1 MNLSVGMRAA
11 VVSVAI
17 FVAFML
23 AWHVATQGSGPVAQM
38 DPEYAKL
45 LGLTATQGKSAM
57 PGPLDVGMKL
67 WEHLQQPF
75 YDKGPNDKGVGIQL
89 AYSIARVGLGYLL
102 AVAFAI
108 PIGFLIGMSPL
119 MSRALDP
126 FIQVLK
132 PISPLAWMPLALYTI
147 KDSHLSSIFVIFICS
162 VWPMMINTAFGV
174 AAVRKEWLNVARTLE
189 VGPLRRAF
197 TIILPAAAPTIL
209 TGMRISI
216 GIAWL
221 VIVAAEMLVGGTGI
235 GYFVWN
241 EWNNLSITNVITA
254 ILLIGLVGML
264 LDQVLARLTRLVT
277 FPE

>member
-1 MNLSVGMRAA
+1 MNLSIGMRAI
-11 VVSVAI
+11 VVSTAI
-17 FVAFML
+17 FVAFIL
-23 AWHVATQGSGPVAQM
+23 TWHIATQGSGPVAQM

-45 LGLTATQGKSAM
+45 MGKTATQGTSAM
-57 PGPLDVGMKL
+57 PGPLDVAAKL

-89 AYSIARVGLGYLL
+89 AFSIARVAVGYFL
-102 AVAFAI
+102 AVAVAI

-174 AAVRKEWLNVARTLE
+174 SAVRKEWLNVARTLE
-189 VGPLRRAF
+189 VGTVRRAF

-241 EWNNLSITNVITA
+241 EWNNLSITNVIIA
-254 ILLIGLVGML
+254 ILLIGLVGMV
-264 LDQVLARLTRLVT
+264 LDQILARLTRLVT

>member
-1 MNLSVGMRAA
+1 MPKSMTFRAA
-11 VVSVAI
+11 VVSVVLFLT
-17 FVAFML
+17 FVL
-23 AWHVATQGSGPVAQM
+23 AWHMGTRGVGTVQQM

-45 LGLTATQGKSAM
+45 MGVTVTQGKSAM
-57 PGPLDVGMKL
+57 PGPLDVGEKL
-67 WEHLQQPF
+67 WEHVKRPF
-75 YDKGPNDKGVGIQL
+75 YDNGPNDKGVGIQL
-89 AYSIARVGLGYLL
+89 AYSIARVLTGYLL

-147 KDSHLSSIFVIFICS
+147 KDSSLSAIFVIFICS
-162 VWPMMINTAFGV
+162 LWPTLINTAFGV
-174 AAVRKEWLNVARTLE
+174 ASVRREWLNVAKTLE
-189 VGPLRRAF
+189 VGTFRRAF
-197 TIILPAAAPTIL
+197 TVILPAAAPTIL

-264 LDQVLARLTRLVT
+264 LDFILARLTRLVT